1 MHRFGE
7 EKNKVLNS
15 MFLIVFGIIFYL
27 MVGQEENLKWI
38 FKIIKPILLAFS
50 IAYILEPLVKVLC
63 NKFKIKRGNSVLIIL
78 LGLIGV
84 IGISISFII
93 PTLVRSIGDLASL
106 INIEQLN
113 KIVDDI
119 VAGMG
124 MDKSSE
130 IFKQFSTMMESFI
143 TKFGATIT
151 TILQNSLGAALQV
164 TSGIFNLIVSLCIAI
179 YMLLDKDDLLA
190 RIKRVMYAFN
200 KKEKVDELLA
210 IGKRAN
216 EIFMRFFIGK
226 IIDSIII
233 GIICLAIMVIFK
245 VPYAPLVSIIIGI
258 TNMIPYFGPFIG
270 GVPAVLIV
278 LFVSP
283 MHALIAAIIIIVLQ
297 QFDGLYLGPKILGEK
312 VGVGAFWIIVSVT
325 VGGAI
330 MGVWGM
336 LLGVPITVLVK
347 TLIEE
352 SVQRKLDEKGLG
364 DIEKDKLK
372 KA

>member
-1 MHRFGE
+1 MDRFGG
-7 EKNKVLNS
+7 EKKKVVNS
-15 MFLIVFGIIFYL
+15 MFLIVFGILFYL
-27 MVGQEENLKWI
+27 MVGQEENLRWI
-38 FKIIKPILLAFS
+38 FKIVQPIFIAFS
-50 IAYILEPLVKVLC
+50 IAYVLEPLVKLLC
-63 NKFKIKRGNSVLIIL
+63 NKFKFKRGISVLIIL
-78 LGLIGV
+78 LVLIGF

-93 PTLVRSIGDLASL
+93 PTLVGSIKDLVNL

-113 KIVDDI
+113 KIVDEI
-119 VAGMG
+119 VAGVG
-124 MDKSSE
+124 MDQSSE
-130 IFKQFSTMMESFI
+130 IFKQLNNMLGSFV
-143 TKFGATIT
+143 TKFGEAIT

-190 RIKRVMYAFN
+190 RIKRLMYAFS
-200 KKEKVDELLA
+200 KKEKVDDVLA
-210 IGKRAN
+210 VGRRAN

-233 GIICLAIMVIFK
+233 GIICFVIMFIFRI
-245 VPYAPLVSIIIGI
+245 PYAPLLSIIIGI

-283 MHALIAAIIIIVLQ
+283 IHALIAGIIIIVLQ
-297 QFDGLYLGPKILGEK
+297 QFDGLYLGPKILGDK

-330 MGVWGM
+330 IGVWGM
-336 LLGVPITVLVK
+336 LLGVPITVLIK

-372 KA
+372 EA

>member
-1 MHRFGE
+1 MNRFGG

-27 MVGQEENLKWI
+27 MVGQEENLAWV
-38 FKIIKPILLAFS
+38 FRIIQPILVAFF

-63 NKFKIKRGNSVLIIL
+63 NKFKIKRGYSVLIIL
-78 LGLIGV
+78 IALIGV
-84 IGISISFII
+84 IAISISCII
-93 PTLVRSIGDLASL
+93 PTLVRSIKDLVNL

-113 KIVDDI
+113 KIVDEI

-124 MDKSSE
+124 MDESSE
-130 IFKQFSTMMESFI
+130 IFKQFNNMLGSFI
-143 TKFGATIT
+143 TKFGSTIT

-190 RIKRVMYAFN
+190 RIKRLMYAFN
-200 KKEKVDELLA
+200 KKESVDGILVV
-210 IGKRAN
+210 GRRAN
-216 EIFMRFFIGK
+216 EIFIRFFIGK

-233 GIICLAIMVIFK
+233 GMICFVVMFICKI
-245 VPYAPLVSIIIGI
+245 PYSPLLSIIIGI

-278 LFVSP
+278 LLVSP
-283 MHALIAAIIIIVLQ
+283 MKALVAGIIIIVLQ
-297 QFDGLYLGPKILGEK
+297 QFDGLYLGPKILGNK

-325 VGGAI
+325 VGGAV

-336 LLGVPITVLVK
+336 LLGVPITVLIK

-352 SVQRKLDEKGLG
+352 SVQKKLDEKGLG
-364 DIEKDKLK
+364 DIEKEKLK